1 MPIRDLVEP
10 AEQGLGEFDTDSVN
24 EIDTDSVNE
33 IDTEFDTDSVNAFK
47 LTFNVKDTSDIYFS
61 FISKHL
67 RDY

>member
-10 AEQGLGEFDTDSVN
+10 AEQGLG
-24 EIDTDSVNE
+24 
-33 IDTEFDTDSVNAFK
+33 EFDTDSVNAFK

>member
-10 AEQGLGEFDTDSVN
+10 AEQGLGEFDT
-24 EIDTDSVNE
+24 EF
-33 IDTEFDTDSVNAFK
+33 EFDTDSVNAFK
-47 LTFNVKDTSDIYFS
+47 LTFKDTSDIYFS

>member
-10 AEQGLGEFDTDSVN
+10 AEQGLGEFDT
-24 EIDTDSVNE
+24 EF
-33 IDTEFDTDSVNAFK
+33 EFDTDSVNAFK
-47 LTFNVKDTSDIYFS
+47 LTFDVKDTSDIYFS

>member
-24 EIDTDSVNE
+24 EF
-33 IDTEFDTDSVNAFK
+33 DTEFDTDSVNAFK
-47 LTFNVKDTSDIYFS
+47 LTFNVKNTSDIYFS